1 MNLTESQKK
10 FILSTFFESDRYP
23 GSRSIGDKLLTNGKV
38 IVAGDKCIWIGGI
51 GNFIQTKE
59 TTEAIGCIEYNF
71 DLDTFLS
78 SNWFKEMKD
87 LHIKELSEEVDVLKS
102 KLKDKENNLIELNL
116 L

>member
-10 FILSTFFESDRYP
+10 FILSTFFESDKYP
-23 GSRSIGDKLLTNGKV
+23 GARSIGDKLLTNGKV

-102 KLKDKENNLIELNL
+102 KLKDKEDNLIELNL

>member
-10 FILSTFFESDRYP
+10 FILSTFFESDKYP
-23 GSRSIGDKLLTNGKV
+23 GSRSIGEALITNGKV

-102 KLKDKENNLIELNL
+102 KLKDKEDNLIELNL

>member
-10 FILSTFFESDRYP
+10 FLLSAFFESDKYP
-23 GSRSIGDKLLTNGKV
+23 GSRSIGDKLLTDGKAT
-38 IVAGDKCIWIGGI
+38 IAGDKCIWIGGI

-59 TTEAIGCIEYNF
+59 TTEAFGCIEYSF

-78 SNWFKEMKD
+78 SNWFKEMKQ
-87 LHIKELSEEVDVLKS
+87 LHIEKMSEEVDILKTE
-102 KLKDKENNLIELNL
+102 LKDKEDNINELNL

>member
-1 MNLTESQKK
+1 MNLTESQKQ
-10 FILSTFFESDRYP
+10 FLLSTFFESDKYP
-23 GSRSIGDKLLTNGKV
+23 GSRSIGDKLLTDGKV
-38 IVAGDKCIWIGGI
+38 IVAGDKCIWIGRI

-87 LHIKELSEEVDVLKS
+87 LHIKELSEEVDVLKT
-102 KLKDKENNLIELNL
+102 KLENKKTNLNELNL

>member
-1 MNLTESQKK
+1 MNLTELQKK
-10 FILSTFFESDRYP
+10 FLLSTFFESDKYP

-87 LHIKELSEEVDVLKS
+87 LHIKELSEEVDVLKA

>member
-1 MNLTESQKK
+1 MNLTESQKS
-10 FILSTFFESDRYP
+10 FLLSTFFESDKYP
-23 GSRSIGDKLLTNGKV
+23 GSRSIGEALITNGKV

>member
-1 MNLTESQKK
+1 MNLTESQKN
-10 FILSTFFESDRYP
+10 FLLTTFFESDRYP
-23 GSRSIGDKLLTNGKV
+23 GSRSIGDKLITDGKV

-71 DLDTFLS
+71 DLETFLS

-87 LHIKELSEEVDVLKS
+87 LYIQDLFEEIGLLKS
-102 KLKDKENNLIELNL
+102 KLKDKEDNVNELNL